1 MPQALRFDLLGSCA
15 RKLKTAGTNLLAGRA
30 SWYNTGLLKGLR
42 AIRDLPRLV
51 RRVLLYDGGHTFR
64 TEDGI
69 DVWPV
74 NQFLEALQTDEL
86 WP

>member
-1 MPQALRFDLLGSCA
+1 MPQALRFD
-15 RKLKTAGTNLLAGRA
+15 
-30 SWYNTGLLKGLR
+30 
-42 AIRDLPRLV
+42 V

-74 NQFLEALQTDEL
+74 NQFLEALKQTSFGLEVVLETNGDGPPL
-86 WP
+86 TICGGMFQFRPL